1 MKKRKKKI
9 KKPDFVSQ
17 EQWQGY
23 LNAIQDFGKNF
34 VDVMTKTIKN
44 VNEKMK
50 DVIKKMPVD
59 DLKLIRDEK
68 DKNGKKK

>member
-50 DVIKKMPVD
+50 ETIKKMPVD